1 MFAEPRLL
9 GPDGLYLVLVL
20 LQLVLL
26 LGVTVWWAFLA
37 MLARRLAQVRT
48 QVVGPQL
55 THWRGTNYYVL
66 VVGVAGAVAEVVAVS
81 AVADIAV
88 AAAGAV
94 EDVVAVA
101 VAGPA
106 GGAAAAGVVGVGVG
120 VAGADTVAELVL
132 DLQLLDFDIRE
143 HSQAARAVLQALL
156 DYTQVSAK
164 AGPPSGQDYKPQVPA
179 GKSEP
184 ADHRQFHTVAVQ
196 GHCYKCCYQP
206 EA

>member
-1 MFAEPRLL
+1 ML

-48 QVVGPQL
+48 QVVEPQL

-66 VVGVAGAVAEVVAVS
+66 VVGVAGAVSEVVAVS

-94 EDVVAVA
+94 EGVVAVA

-106 GGAAAAGVVGVGVG
+106 GGAAAVGVVGVGVAEA
-120 VAGADTVAELVL
+120 AGADTVAGLVL

-143 HSQAARAVLQALL
+143 HSQAVRAVLQALL

-164 AGPPSGQDYKPQVPA
+164 AGPPSGQDYKLQVPA

-196 GHCYKCCYQP
+196 GHCYKYCYQP

>member
-1 MFAEPRLL
+1 MFVEPRLL
-9 GPDGLYLVLVL
+9 GRDGLYLVLVL

-37 MLARRLAQVRT
+37 MLAHRLAQVRT

-55 THWRGTNYYVL
+55 THWRGVNYYVL

-101 VAGPA
+101 VAGHA
-106 GGAAAAGVVGVGVG
+106 G
-120 VAGADTVAELVL
+120 VAGAAGAGTVAELVL

-143 HSQAARAVLQALL
+143 HFQAARAVLQALL

-164 AGPPSGQDYKPQVPA
+164 AGPPSGQGYKPQVPA

-184 ADHRQFHTVAVQ
+184 ADHRQPHTVEVQ
-196 GHCYKCCYQP
+196 GHCYKYCYQP